1 MLRIEDDLFS
11 CLWIYIW
18 LLILTRLWSSD
29 PLRFFISRLDL
40 YSSLHHNAVPQPPLL
55 SSSHHHHSSPLRLSS
70 FHPSVLPSFPVCW
83 IQGCLETPLP
93 LSPEGANGERMLAYG
108 GALAESWSFL
118 ISFEHDAVGVC
129 VREKM
134 CVFCRHTCVFFLL
147 LIDPRLSPAVPLSP
161 GLASFPLTP
170 LKCFM
175 LWFFFFFCLLAFIW
189 IINRASGVFLDTD
202 LVPRTGEEQGWNVC
216 SFFSAQLSSIL
227 QDLTSLYLSLV
238 MFFYSFSLCRCVP
251 PALAPLASLVLTHV
265 PVCVSKQPRDLKFSS
280 RPSVPFVLCFVSF
293 LSCFG
298 AVMYIWATRVS
309 AALTRNRHL
318 LQIQFSDPLG
328 LLSHQ
333 IFMTNRSITRILS
346 GSRVN
351 R

>member
-1 MLRIEDDLFS
+1 MRYPSPLSSPRLTTTT
-11 CLWIYIW
+11 
-18 LLILTRLWSSD
+18 TRL
-29 PLRFFISRLDL
+29 LF
-40 YSSLHHNAVPQPPLL
+40 V
-55 SSSHHHHSSPLRLSS
+55 

-93 LSPEGANGERMLAYG
+93 LSPEGANGERMLAYR

-129 VREKM
+129 VWEKM
-134 CVFCRHTCVFFLL
+134 CVFCRHACAYVCVFLTLNWSQAFSGGALKPWPYL
-147 LIDPRLSPAVPLSP
+147 FPAHPIKMFHVVI
-161 GLASFPLTP
+161 
-170 LKCFM
+170 
-175 LWFFFFFCLLAFIW
+175 FFFFFCLLAFIW
-189 IINRASGVFLDTD
+189 IINRASGVFPDTD
-202 LVPRTGEEQGWNVC
+202 LVPRTGEEQEWNVC
-216 SFFSAQLSSIL
+216 SFFFFSAQLSSIL

-280 RPSVPFVLCFVSF
+280 RPSVPFALCFVSF